1 MHSLNTK
8 TNTAAPALD
17 DIQVNTGVVN
27 MLIQQEQSRE
37 LKRNAASRSVSPVI
51 RHAQGKTYY
60 SSLKN
65 VVK

>member
-27 MLIQQEQSRE
+27 MLIQ
-37 LKRNAASRSVSPVI
+37 
-51 RHAQGKTYY
+51 
-60 SSLKN
+60 
-65 VVK
+65 